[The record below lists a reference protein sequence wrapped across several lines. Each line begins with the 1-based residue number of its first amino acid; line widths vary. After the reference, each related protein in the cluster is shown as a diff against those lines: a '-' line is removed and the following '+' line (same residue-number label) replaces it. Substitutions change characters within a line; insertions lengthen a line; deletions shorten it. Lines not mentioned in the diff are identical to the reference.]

1 MSCNGTPSAADGAT
15 AEWPLSKKIYA
26 SVSGR
31 LRQHKRH
38 RYNSLRLRTPPVYAP
53 DKNYQ
58 FPQGQADFYT
68 PRQILAASRWLF
80 GVGQTCFRW
89 SSRLDFDQLTTF
101 LEVVKLKNFSRA
113 GEKVFRSQSAVSA
126 QIRQLEQEYGTR
138 LLDRSGKRVTLTA
151 AGEVLFEYANRL
163 LALRG
168 ESLRAV
174 ADQDRMPRGVL
185 AIGANEATCLYVL
198 PETFS
203 EYRRRYSDVQ
213 ISIYRNFSHKILER
227 LQDGLIDVGIVTM
240 PVKAPSLVVKRIFHD
255 RLMLMTSPNHPL
267 GKMDAVPVEA
277 MVDYPIIL
285 PKAGHTRK
293 TMDKLLR
300 PYQAQLRIAM
310 ELPSIAMIKAFV
322 ASGMGIS
329 LISESFARKE
339 WCAGD
344 LHLVPLADASLSR
357 ELALVYHQ
365 DRTLPRSAVAFIEMV
380 QYGVRQFKTAGAFQV
395 RDLPLMESDSYNAA
409 VLET

>member
-1 MSCNGTPSAADGAT
+1 M
-15 AEWPLSKKIYA
+15 
-26 SVSGR
+26 
-31 LRQHKRH
+31 
-38 RYNSLRLRTPPVYAP
+38 
-53 DKNYQ
+53 
-58 FPQGQADFYT
+58 
-68 PRQILAASRWLF
+68 
-80 GVGQTCFRW
+80 
-89 SSRLDFDQLTTF
+89 DFDQLTTF
-101 LEVVKLKNFSRA
+101 LEVVKQGNFSRA
-113 GEKVFRSQSAVSA
+113 GEKVYRSQSAVSA
-126 QIRQLEQEYGTR
+126 QIRQLEQDYGTK
-138 LLDRSGKRVTLTA
+138 LLDRSGKRVALTP

-174 ADQDRMPRGVL
+174 ADQLQTPRGVL

-240 PVKAPSLVVKRIFHD
+240 PVKGPRLVVKRIFHD
-255 RLMLMTSPNHPL
+255 RLMLMTGPNHPL
-267 GKMDAVPVEA
+267 AKMDSVTVESI
-277 MVDYPIIL
+277 VDYPIIL

-300 PYQAQLRIAM
+300 PYQGQTRIAM

-322 ASGMGIS
+322 ASGMGVS
-329 LISESFARKE
+329 LISESFARQE
-339 WCAGD
+339 SHAGD
-344 LHLVPLADASLSR
+344 LVLIPLSDVSLSR

-380 QYGVRQFKTAGAFQV
+380 RNGVQ
-395 RDLPLMESDSYNAA
+395 PLKSSHAADADDSELIDADDFDAA
-409 VLET
+409 YLGT

>member
-1 MSCNGTPSAADGAT
+1 
-15 AEWPLSKKIYA
+15 
-26 SVSGR
+26 V
-31 LRQHKRH
+31 
-38 RYNSLRLRTPPVYAP
+38 
-53 DKNYQ
+53 
-58 FPQGQADFYT
+58 
-68 PRQILAASRWLF
+68 
-80 GVGQTCFRW
+80 
-89 SSRLDFDQLTTF
+89 DFDQLTTF
-101 LEVVKLKNFSRA
+101 LEVVKLGNFSRA
-113 GEKVFRSQSAVSA
+113 GDKVFRSQSAVSA
-126 QIRQLEQEYGTR
+126 QIRQLEQEYGTK
-138 LLDRSGKRVTLTA
+138 LLDRSGKRVSLTP

-168 ESLRAV
+168 ESMRAV
-174 ADQDRMPRGVL
+174 ADQDRTPRGVL

-198 PETFS
+198 PETFG

-240 PVKAPSLVVKRIFHD
+240 PVKAPRLVVKRIFHD
-255 RLMLMTSPNHPL
+255 RLVLMTSPNHPL
-267 GKMDAVPVEA
+267 GKLDSVPIEA
-277 MVDYPIIL
+277 MVDFPIIL

-300 PYQAQLRIAM
+300 PFQGQFRVAM

-329 LISESFARKE
+329 LISETFARKE
-339 WCAGD
+339 CRAGD
-344 LHLVPLADASLSR
+344 LRLIPLADANLSR

-380 QYGVRQFKTAGAFQV
+380 RNGVRQFKSAGAFEV
-395 RDLPLMESDSYNAA
+395 RDIPLLEADSYDEAF
-409 VLET
+409 LET

>member
-1 MSCNGTPSAADGAT
+1 M
-15 AEWPLSKKIYA
+15 
-26 SVSGR
+26 
-31 LRQHKRH
+31 
-38 RYNSLRLRTPPVYAP
+38 
-53 DKNYQ
+53 
-58 FPQGQADFYT
+58 
-68 PRQILAASRWLF
+68 
-80 GVGQTCFRW
+80 
-89 SSRLDFDQLTTF
+89 DFDQLTTF
-101 LEVVKLKNFSRA
+101 LEVAKLGNFSRA
-113 GEKVFRSQSAVSA
+113 GDKVFRSQSAVSA

-138 LLDRSGKRVTLTA
+138 LLDRSGKRVTLTP

-168 ESLRAV
+168 ESQRAV
-174 ADQDRMPRGVL
+174 ADQDRTPRGIL

-255 RLMLMTSPNHPL
+255 RLMLMTGPNHPL
-267 GKMDAVPVEA
+267 TRLDAVPVEA
-277 MVDYPIIL
+277 MVAYPVIL

-300 PYQAQLRIAM
+300 PYQPNVRIAM

-339 WCAGD
+339 CRAGD
-344 LHLVPLADASLSR
+344 LRLIPLADADLSR

-380 QYGVRQFKTAGAFQV
+380 QSGVRQFKTAGAFALA
-395 RDLPLMESDSYNAA
+395 DLSLIETGAHEAA
-409 VLET
+409 HLGT

>member
-1 MSCNGTPSAADGAT
+1 M
-15 AEWPLSKKIYA
+15 
-26 SVSGR
+26 
-31 LRQHKRH
+31 
-38 RYNSLRLRTPPVYAP
+38 
-53 DKNYQ
+53 
-58 FPQGQADFYT
+58 
-68 PRQILAASRWLF
+68 
-80 GVGQTCFRW
+80 
-89 SSRLDFDQLTTF
+89 DFDQLTTF
-101 LEVVKLKNFSRA
+101 LEVVKQGNFSRA
-113 GEKVFRSQSAVSA
+113 GEKVYRSQSAVSA
-126 QIRQLEQEYGTR
+126 QIRQLEQDYGTR
-138 LLDRSGKRVTLTA
+138 LLDRSGKRVALTP

-174 ADQDRMPRGVL
+174 ADQDRTPRGVL

-198 PETFS
+198 PGTFG

-240 PVKAPSLVVKRIFHD
+240 PVKAPRLVVKRIFHD

-267 GKMDAVPVEA
+267 AKMDSVSIEA

-293 TMDKLLR
+293 TMDKLFR
-300 PYQAQLRIAM
+300 PYQGQLRIAM

-329 LISESFARKE
+329 LISESFARQE
-339 WCAGD
+339 SHAGD
-344 LHLVPLADASLSR
+344 LRLIPLSDANLSR
-357 ELALVYHQ
+357 QLALVFHR
-365 DRTLPRSAVAFIEMV
+365 DRTLPRSAMAFIELVRNGV
-380 QYGVRQFKTAGAFQV
+380 QQFKSTVDVEDNDPELMGPESFDAAF
-395 RDLPLMESDSYNAA
+395 
-409 VLET
+409 LET

>member
-1 MSCNGTPSAADGAT
+1 
-15 AEWPLSKKIYA
+15 
-26 SVSGR
+26 
-31 LRQHKRH
+31 
-38 RYNSLRLRTPPVYAP
+38 
-53 DKNYQ
+53 
-58 FPQGQADFYT
+58 
-68 PRQILAASRWLF
+68 
-80 GVGQTCFRW
+80 
-89 SSRLDFDQLTTF
+89 LDFDQLTTF
-101 LEVVKLKNFSRA
+101 LEVAKLGNFSRA
-113 GEKVFRSQSAVSA
+113 GDKVFRSQSAVSS

-138 LLDRSGKRVTLTA
+138 LLDRSGKRVKLTP

-168 ESLRAV
+168 ESVRAV
-174 ADQDRMPRGVL
+174 ADQDQMPRGVL

-198 PETFS
+198 PETFG

-255 RLMLMTSPNHPL
+255 RLVLMTSPNHPL
-267 GKMDAVPVEA
+267 ARMDAVPVEA

-300 PYQAQLRIAM
+300 PYQSQLRIAM

-329 LISESFARKE
+329 LISESFARRE
-339 WCAGD
+339 CRAGD
-344 LHLVPLADASLSR
+344 LALVPMADANLSR

-380 QYGVRQFKTAGAFQV
+380 QNGVRQFKTAGVFEVPEISMIEAADF
-395 RDLPLMESDSYNAA
+395 EAA
-409 VLET
+409 VAET

>member
-1 MSCNGTPSAADGAT
+1 M
-15 AEWPLSKKIYA
+15 
-26 SVSGR
+26 
-31 LRQHKRH
+31 
-38 RYNSLRLRTPPVYAP
+38 
-53 DKNYQ
+53 
-58 FPQGQADFYT
+58 
-68 PRQILAASRWLF
+68 
-80 GVGQTCFRW
+80 
-89 SSRLDFDQLTTF
+89 DFDQLTTF
-101 LEVVKLKNFSRA
+101 LEVVKQGNFSRA
-113 GEKVFRSQSAVSA
+113 GDKVFRSQSAVSA
-126 QIRQLEQEYGTR
+126 QIRQLEQDYGTK
-138 LLDRSGKRVTLTA
+138 LLDRSGKRVALTP

-174 ADQDRMPRGVL
+174 ADQDRTPRGVL

-227 LQDGLIDVGIVTM
+227 LQDGLIDVAIVTM
-240 PVKAPSLVVKRIFHD
+240 PVKAPRLVVKRIFHD
-255 RLMLMTSPNHPL
+255 RLMLMTGPGHPL
-267 GKMDAVPVEA
+267 AAMDSVSVEA

-293 TMDKLLR
+293 TMDKLFR
-300 PYQAQLRIAM
+300 PYQAQLRVAM

-322 ASGMGIS
+322 ASGLGIS
-329 LISESFARKE
+329 IISERFARQE
-339 WCAGD
+339 CHAGD
-344 LHLVPLADASLSR
+344 LRLIPLSDANLSR

-380 QYGVRQFKTAGAFQV
+380 RNGVQSFTSLNAVDAHDQELFEAGSF
-395 RDLPLMESDSYNAA
+395 DEPYLG
-409 VLET
+409 T

>member
-1 MSCNGTPSAADGAT
+1 
-15 AEWPLSKKIYA
+15 
-26 SVSGR
+26 V
-31 LRQHKRH
+31 
-38 RYNSLRLRTPPVYAP
+38 
-53 DKNYQ
+53 
-58 FPQGQADFYT
+58 
-68 PRQILAASRWLF
+68 
-80 GVGQTCFRW
+80 
-89 SSRLDFDQLTTF
+89 DFDQLTTF
-101 LEVVKLKNFSRA
+101 LEVVKQGNFSRA
-113 GEKVFRSQSAVSA
+113 GEKVYRSQSAVSA
-126 QIRQLEQEYGTR
+126 QIRQLEQEYGTK
-138 LLDRSGKRVTLTA
+138 LLDRSGKRVALTS

-168 ESLRAV
+168 ESVRAV
-174 ADQDRMPRGVL
+174 ADQDRTPRGVL

-198 PETFS
+198 PGTFS

-240 PVKAPSLVVKRIFHD
+240 PVKAPRLVVKRIFHD
-255 RLMLMTSPNHPL
+255 RLMLMTDPDHPL
-267 GKMDAVPVEA
+267 GKMASVSVEA

-293 TMDKLLR
+293 TMDKLFR

-329 LISESFARKE
+329 LISESFARQE
-339 WCAGD
+339 SHAGD
-344 LHLVPLADASLSR
+344 LRLIPLSDANLSR

-380 QYGVRQFKTAGAFQV
+380 RSGVQPLK
-395 RDLPLMESDSYNAA
+395 LPDAVEVEDPELMEVESLDAA
-409 VLET
+409 LLET

>member
-1 MSCNGTPSAADGAT
+1 
-15 AEWPLSKKIYA
+15 
-26 SVSGR
+26 V
-31 LRQHKRH
+31 
-38 RYNSLRLRTPPVYAP
+38 
-53 DKNYQ
+53 
-58 FPQGQADFYT
+58 
-68 PRQILAASRWLF
+68 
-80 GVGQTCFRW
+80 
-89 SSRLDFDQLTTF
+89 DFDQLTTF
-101 LEVVKLKNFSRA
+101 LEVVKQGNFSRA
-113 GEKVFRSQSAVSA
+113 GEKVYRSQSAVSA
-126 QIRQLEQEYGTR
+126 QIRQLEHEYGTK
-138 LLDRSGKRVTLTA
+138 LLDRSGKRVTLTP

-174 ADQDRMPRGVL
+174 ADQLQTPRGVL

-240 PVKAPSLVVKRIFHD
+240 PVKAPRVVVKRIFHD
-255 RLMLMTSPNHPL
+255 RLMLMTAPNHPL
-267 GKMDAVPVEA
+267 ARMDAVSVEA

-300 PYQAQLRIAM
+300 PYQSQTRIAM

-322 ASGMGIS
+322 ASGLGVS
-329 LISESFARKE
+329 LISESFARQE
-339 WCAGD
+339 SHAGD
-344 LHLVPLADASLSR
+344 LRVIPLSDANLSR

-380 QYGVRQFKTAGAFQV
+380 RNGVQPLKAAEAV
-395 RDLPLMESDSYNAA
+395 DIDDPDLIGEESFDVAY
-409 VLET
+409 LGT

>member
-1 MSCNGTPSAADGAT
+1 M
-15 AEWPLSKKIYA
+15 
-26 SVSGR
+26 
-31 LRQHKRH
+31 
-38 RYNSLRLRTPPVYAP
+38 
-53 DKNYQ
+53 
-58 FPQGQADFYT
+58 
-68 PRQILAASRWLF
+68 
-80 GVGQTCFRW
+80 
-89 SSRLDFDQLTTF
+89 DFDQLTTF
-101 LEVVKLKNFSRA
+101 LEVVKLGNFSRA
-113 GEKVFRSQSAVSA
+113 GDKVFRSQSAVSA

-138 LLDRSGKRVTLTA
+138 LLDRCGKRVALTP
-151 AGEVLFEYANRL
+151 AGEVLFEYATRL

-174 ADQDRMPRGVL
+174 ADQDELPRGVL

-198 PETFS
+198 PDTFS
-203 EYRRRYSDVQ
+203 EYRRRYADVQ

-255 RLMLMTSPNHPL
+255 RLVLMTSPNHPL
-267 GKMDAVPVEA
+267 ARMDSVPVEA

-293 TMDKLLR
+293 TMDRLLR
-300 PYQAQLRIAM
+300 PYQSQLRIAM

-339 WCAGD
+339 CHAGD
-344 LHLVPLADASLSR
+344 LRLVPLSDANLSR

-365 DRTLPRSAVAFIEMV
+365 DRTLPRSAMAFIEML
-380 QYGVRQFKTAGAFQV
+380 QSGVRQFKTAGAFDMK
-395 RDLPLMESDSYNAA
+395 DLSLLESAA
-409 VLET
+409 YEAALLET

>member
-1 MSCNGTPSAADGAT
+1 M
-15 AEWPLSKKIYA
+15 
-26 SVSGR
+26 
-31 LRQHKRH
+31 
-38 RYNSLRLRTPPVYAP
+38 
-53 DKNYQ
+53 
-58 FPQGQADFYT
+58 
-68 PRQILAASRWLF
+68 
-80 GVGQTCFRW
+80 
-89 SSRLDFDQLTTF
+89 DFDQLTTF
-101 LEVVKLKNFSRA
+101 LEVVKLGNFSRA

-126 QIRQLEQEYGTR
+126 QIRQLEQDYGTK
-138 LLDRSGKRVTLTA
+138 LLDRSGKRVSLTP

-174 ADQDRMPRGVL
+174 VDQDNTPRGVL
-185 AIGANEATCLYVL
+185 AVGANEATCLYVL
-198 PETFS
+198 PETFG

-240 PVKAPSLVVKRIFHD
+240 PVKANRLVVKRIFHD
-255 RLMLMTSPNHPL
+255 RLVLMTGPNHPL
-267 GKMDAVPVEA
+267 GKLNSVSVEA

-293 TMDKLLR
+293 TMDKLFR
-300 PYQAQLRIAM
+300 PYQSQLRIAM

-322 ASGMGIS
+322 SSGMGIS

-339 WCAGD
+339 CRAGD
-344 LHLVPLADASLSR
+344 LRLVPLSDTDLSR

-380 QYGVRQFKTAGAFQV
+380 RNGLPRFRSAGAFE
-395 RDLPLMESDSYNAA
+395 LESPRLIESHELDGAF
-409 VLET
+409 LEA

>member
-1 MSCNGTPSAADGAT
+1 
-15 AEWPLSKKIYA
+15 
-26 SVSGR
+26 V
-31 LRQHKRH
+31 
-38 RYNSLRLRTPPVYAP
+38 
-53 DKNYQ
+53 
-58 FPQGQADFYT
+58 
-68 PRQILAASRWLF
+68 
-80 GVGQTCFRW
+80 
-89 SSRLDFDQLTTF
+89 DFDQLTTF
-101 LEVVKLKNFSRA
+101 LEVVKLGNFSRA
-113 GEKVFRSQSAVSA
+113 GDKVFRSQSAVSA

-138 LLDRSGKRVTLTA
+138 LLDRSGKRVKLTP

-174 ADQDRMPRGVL
+174 VDQDRTPRGVL

-227 LQDGLIDVGIVTM
+227 LHDGLIDVGVVTM
-240 PVKAPSLVVKRIFHD
+240 PVKAPRLVVKRIFRD
-255 RLMLMTSPNHPL
+255 RLVLMTAPDHPL
-267 GKMDAVPVEA
+267 GKLDSVSIEA

-293 TMDKLLR
+293 TMDKLFR
-300 PYQAQLRIAM
+300 PFQSQLRVAM

-329 LISESFARKE
+329 IISESFARKE
-339 WCAGD
+339 CRAGD
-344 LHLVPLADASLSR
+344 LRLIPLSDADLSR

-365 DRTLPRSAVAFIEMV
+365 DRTLPRSAVAFIEMA
-380 QYGVRQFKTAGAFQV
+380 QNGIRRFKSAGAFEVQ
-395 RDLPLMESDSYNAA
+395 DIPLLEADSYDAA
-409 VLET
+409 FLET